1 MTFSFPLP
9 ILLGLLMGLRHAF
22 EPDHLA
28 AVAAIL
34 SRGGG
39 ARGATGG
46 RMGALWGAGH
56 AFSVLLAGAC
66 VIFLGWRIPTR
77 FEAAFECAAAL
88 MLIGLGSS
96 ILLRRLRGEKA
107 HLHLHEHDGFLH
119 AHLHFHRD
127 PREEHHHHAGERLL
141 SSGRQSFLVGA
152 LHGLSGS
159 GGMTMLVLA
168 ATPSPMAAM
177 AALLLFGFGAVAGM
191 AILSGLLGLPL
202 SVAAKSSSRLLSGL
216 QIASGATSLLF
227 GLVLVLR
234 TLPLF

>member
-1 MTFSFPLP
+1 MTSSFSLP
-9 ILLGLLMGLRHAF
+9 ILFGLLMGLRHAF

-39 ARGATGG
+39 ARAVKGG
-46 RMGALWGAGH
+46 RVGALWGAGH
-56 AFSVLLAGAC
+56 AFSVLVAGAG
-66 VIFLGWRIPTR
+66 VILLGWRIPPR

-88 MLIGLGSS
+88 VLVGLGSS

-119 AHLHFHRD
+119 AHLHFHRHRD
-127 PREEHHHHAGERLL
+127 EEHHHHAGEGLL
-141 SSGRQSFLVGA
+141 SYGRRPFLVGA

-168 ATPSPMAAM
+168 ATPSPVAAM
-177 AALLLFGFGAVAGM
+177 AALLLFGLGAVAGM

-202 SVAAKSSSRLLSGL
+202 SVAAKSSSRLFSVL
-216 QIASGATSLLF
+216 QIASGAASLLF
-227 GLVLVLR
+227 GVVLILR
-234 TLPLF
+234 TLPLL

>member
-1 MTFSFPLP
+1 MTSSFSLP

-39 ARGATGG
+39 ARAAQGG
-46 RMGALWGAGH
+46 RVGALWGAGH
-56 AFSVLLAGAC
+56 AFSVLLAGTG
-66 VIFLGWRIPTR
+66 VIFLGWRIPPR

-88 MLIGLGSS
+88 VLIGLGSS

-107 HLHLHEHDGFLH
+107 HLHLHEHDGFIH
-119 AHLHFHRD
+119 AHLHFHRS
-127 PREEHHHHAGERLL
+127 PREEHHHHAGESLL

-168 ATPSPMAAM
+168 ATPSPVAAM
-177 AALLLFGFGAVAGM
+177 AALLLFGFGAAAGM

-202 SVAAKSSSRLLSGL
+202 SAAAKNSSRLLSGL
-216 QIASGATSLLF
+216 QVASGTASLLF

-234 TLPLF
+234 TLPLL